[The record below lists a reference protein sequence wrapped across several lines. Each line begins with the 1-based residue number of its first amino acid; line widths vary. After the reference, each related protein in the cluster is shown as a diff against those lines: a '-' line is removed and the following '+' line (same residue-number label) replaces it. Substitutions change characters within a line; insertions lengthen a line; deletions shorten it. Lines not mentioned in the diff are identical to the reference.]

1 MNTVLFDF
9 GGTLDTNGIHWF
21 EKFRSAFEAAIP
33 DISYEIIREAYLFE
47 EKEILKFASTAN
59 DYYELIEKQFRCMI
73 DFLNSK
79 GVKTDGTDIQKQ
91 IDNVI
96 YDVQENIEISLAIMK
111 IISKDFKIAIISN
124 FYGNLKEICGKL
136 GFNDYVNIY
145 IDSAVEKISKP
156 DPAIFQ
162 LALKRLKRLSEETYV
177 VGDSYERDIVP
188 AKQIGCTTIWL
199 KGKSWKEEDDISS
212 CDFII
217 NDINKILKIIQN
229 G

>member
-1 MNTVLFDF
+1 MNSILFDF

-21 EKFRSAFEAAIP
+21 EKFRSAFESAVP
-33 DISYEIIREAYLFE
+33 DISYDIIREAYLHE
-47 EKEILKFASTAN
+47 EKEIIKFATTTN
-59 DYYELIEKQFRCMI
+59 DYYELIKKQFGCMI
-73 DFLNSK
+73 DFIKSK
-79 GVKTDGTDIQKQ
+79 DVKINDSDIQKQ
-91 IDNVI
+91 IEKVI
-96 YDVQENIEISLAIMK
+96 DDVTENIEISLAIMK
-111 IISKDFKIAIISN
+111 ILYKKFKLAIVSN

-136 GFNDYVNIY
+136 GFDDYINVY
-145 IDSAVEKISKP
+145 IDSAVEKLSKP
-156 DPAIFQ
+156 DPAVFR
-162 LALKRLKRLSEETYV
+162 LALKRLNRVSDEAYV